1 MLYIVHHVQLGVS
14 NDALCIILY
23 IVKNTV
29 NRVSYYTCSISHTCR
44 IELTLQSS
52 AIEAVSGVPVL
63 AELVVIAICP
73 SKVGIGDD
81 CIHDAP
87 TNC

>member
-1 MLYIVHHVQLGVS
+1 MLTLKDRPTEVHEVFHINAEL
-14 NDALCIILY
+14 NL
-23 IVKNTV
+23 
-29 NRVSYYTCSISHTCR
+29 
-44 IELTLQSS
+44 LTLQSF

-63 AELVVIAICP
+63 AEFVVIAICP

-81 CIHDAP
+81 CVHDAP